1 MSGSMELVTMI
12 IPWLSISASLMAVYG
27 FYNQRRTNAVDQGK
41 KQQEIIQLK
50 VDLDRAFVKLH
61 ALEESSKATDNDIV
75 GLSRDVKYILASLER
90 IERKLEAKE

>member
-1 MSGSMELVTMI
+1 MTNPTTIL
-12 IPWLSISASLMAVYG
+12 PWLSIAVSLIAVYG
-27 FYNQRRTNAVDQGK
+27 FYNQRRAHAVDQGR

-50 VDLDRAFVKLH
+50 ADLDRAFVKLH
-61 ALEESSKATDNDIV
+61 TLEESAKNTDSDIV